1 MGKLTDCVIETEKYA
16 VFNLQE
22 KCSNATTCFFT
33 NSSNFILEFLEIC
46 YPKSWYISHSQ
57 SWPRPVFFGLYFSYC
72 SSTKVLILR
81 WKFRFR
87 SFVRL
92 LPWTLIPVIS
102 HLLVA
107 MVRWD
112 LILVFCASGCHIF
125 LGVFSVCLGVI
136 LSIQAEVWLAHS
148 VSPIWSGG
156 IVSLTY
162 VCLVSE
168 Y

>member
-1 MGKLTDCVIETEKYA
+1 MIHLSFTILTAPCILWSLFLLLFFYKG
-16 VFNLQE
+16 FNFEMKIQIP
-22 KCSNATTCFFT
+22 FFCQVASLDV
-33 NSSNFILEFLEIC
+33 N
-46 YPKSWYISHSQ
+46 
-57 SWPRPVFFGLYFSYC
+57 PRDLA
-72 SSTKVLILR
+72 
-81 WKFRFR
+81 
-87 SFVRL
+87 
-92 LPWTLIPVIS
+92 
-102 HLLVA
+102 LLVA

>member
-1 MGKLTDCVIETEKYA
+1 MIHLSITILTAPCILWSL
-16 VFNLQE
+16 FLLL
-22 KCSNATTCFFT
+22 FFYKG
-33 NSSNFILEFLEIC
+33 F
-46 YPKSWYISHSQ
+46 
-57 SWPRPVFFGLYFSYC
+57 
-72 SSTKVLILR
+72 
-81 WKFRFR
+81 KFEMKIQFR

-92 LPWTLIPVIS
+92 LPWTLIHVIS